1 VLLLTVG
8 LILVGFVLL
17 LIGLF
22 AEIYALVI
30 AAIGCALAAGLVLL
44 AFSRL
49 SRRTA
54 APAQTGGAAPAQGWA
69 PPSPTSQSQPAP
81 SQPAPSQPASAWSPP
96 QRPEPEPAQAWAPPP
111 PPSEPTVTIATIGS
125 EEGPDAEVSDTG
137 VMVPVGASGDEM
149 EFPIADYDELRVSEI
164 LPLLPELDLDE
175 LDVVREREL
184 AGKRRAAVI
193 DRIDDQMD
201 ELEAEAVPVAVTP
214 AAVTPI
220 AGGFPIADY
229 DGRSVD
235 EIVALVPDLSDDE
248 LDMLAEREEQG
259 QNRAAI
265 LDAID
270 DQFEEVEIGE
280 AELVMDDEALPPV
293 VPVPAK
299 LVPAKKVLAK
309 KIPAKKI
316 VAEKVPVKKLGV
328 KKLGVKKLGVK
339 KLGVK
344 KLGVKKG
351 PARKVAVKGTK
362 APVTRA
368 PVKKVP
374 VKKVTVKKVPAKK
387 VIVKKAPARRATVK
401 KTTVTK
407 VVKKVGRPAKKR

>member
-1 VLLLTVG
+1 
-8 LILVGFVLL
+8 
-17 LIGLF
+17 
-22 AEIYALVI
+22 
-30 AAIGCALAAGLVLL
+30 
-44 AFSRL
+44 
-49 SRRTA
+49 
-54 APAQTGGAAPAQGWA
+54 
-69 PPSPTSQSQPAP
+69 
-81 SQPAPSQPASAWSPP
+81 
-96 QRPEPEPAQAWAPPP
+96 
-111 PPSEPTVTIATIGS
+111 
-125 EEGPDAEVSDTG
+125 
-137 VMVPVGASGDEM
+137 MPVGVSGDEL

-175 LDVVREREL
+175 LDVVREGEL

-259 QNRAAI
+259 RNRATI

-280 AELVMDDEALPPV
+280 EELIMDDGALAPV
-293 VPVPAK
+293 VPVPVK
-299 LVPAKKVLAK
+299 KVPVKKVLAKKVLAK
-309 KIPAKKI
+309 KAPAKK
-316 VAEKVPVKKLGV
+316 VLAEKVPVKKLGV
-328 KKLGVKKLGVK
+328 KKLGVKK
-339 KLGVK
+339 
-344 KLGVKKG
+344 G
-351 PARKVAVKGTK
+351 PARTVAVKGTK
-362 APVTRA
+362 APVTRV

-374 VKKVTVKKVPAKK
+374 VKKVTVKKVTAKKVPAKK
-387 VIVKKAPARRATVK
+387 VVVKRAPAPRATVK
-401 KTTVTK
+401 KITVTK
-407 VVKKVGRPAKKR
+407 VVKKAGRPAKKR